1 MSIMVELIGQVILE
15 DLLYGTGRGFSM
27 LFLPHLG
34 VEDPNHE
41 ESKSKGRWWSLT
53 YVRRG
58 RRFLYGETLQL
69 IGFLIWVVI
78 GALLF
83 VVVKYAV

>member
-1 MSIMVELIGQVILE
+1 MVEIIGQVIVE
-15 DLLYGTGRGFSM
+15 VLLYGTGRGFSM
-27 LFLPHLG
+27 LFLPHFG
-34 VEDPNHE
+34 IEDHGHE
-41 ESKSKGRWWSLT
+41 ESKSKRRWWSLT

-69 IGFLIWVVI
+69 IGFLIWIII

-83 VVVKYAV
+83 VGVKYAI